1 MKAHIYMDFNGI
13 INGVSFNDKETYWGV
28 VNILSAISTAK
39 LGLDTDDNELTRRIA
54 HKVGIIYSMKDDDCI
69 NKWFRKVERL
79 IKDSPKADARRFIL
93 DEFKEWEWE

>member
-1 MKAHIYMDFNGI
+1 MKAQIYNTFYGV
-13 INGVSFNDKETYWGV
+13 INDISFNDEETYWGV
-28 VNILSAISTAK
+28 VNILSAISTPK

-54 HKVGIIYSMKDDDCI
+54 HKVGVIYSMKDDGCI

-79 IKDSPKADARRFIL
+79 IKDSPKADARRFIS